1 MKVMGPVGWQE
12 MVIIFIVALVL
23 FGPRKLPEL
32 GRTVGKAITEFRR
45 ASNELKSTFD
55 REMQQLERENQDLK
69 EVTRSY
75 VSDIQSSYESGYDS
89 PYQDSGYNYNYGYES
104 NDSSTSSNHTTT
116 GESAVQDAGTDTQ
129 GSNAAAEPVAPSG
142 TVARTPGTETASSV
156 YDNPYEAPANGD
168 GHAEPQPETNQRS

>member
-1 MKVMGPVGWQE
+1 MGPVGWQE

-45 ASNELKSTFD
+45 ASNELKSTFE

-104 NDSSTSSNHTTT
+104 HDSSASSNHATT
-116 GESAVQDAGTDTQ
+116 GESAVQDAGTETH
-129 GSNAAAEPVAPSG
+129 GSDGAHQTAPPSG
-142 TVARTPGTETASSV
+142 TVARTPGTETASSGHH
-156 YDNPYEAPANGD
+156 NPYETPANGN
-168 GHAEPQPETNQRS
+168 GHSESKPETNQHS

>member
-1 MKVMGPVGWQE
+1 MGPVGWQE

-45 ASNELKSTFD
+45 ASNELKSTFE
-55 REMQQLERENQDLK
+55 REMQQLERENADLK

-104 NDSSTSSNHTTT
+104 HESNTSSDHATT

-129 GSNAAAEPVAPSG
+129 GSNGAHETSPAG
-142 TVARTPGTETASSV
+142 TVARTPGTETASTAPF
-156 YDNPYEAPANGD
+156 NPYETPANGN
-168 GHAEPQPETNQRS
+168 GHSEPQPESNQHS